1 MAIIKLGS
9 IVTSIA
15 GSIGGTTF
23 RRTPRGVISYNKQGR
38 QSRSALASASQRL
51 SIGSLFAQ
59 WRFLD
64 KATQNQYIS
73 LAALFSFTDRFG
85 NQVFLSGRQFFTK
98 LNSQLLP
105 VNQVVDLTNFD
116 DEIPKSV
123 VPDIELSVTD
133 EYLQVTIV
141 GVVSSSY
148 ICIAFYNIRKGGSTK
163 PHAHFKPTF
172 TRLVNENTDLDIW
185 DAFKAQFPF
194 AQIGS
199 DFGCNI
205 YFINPS
211 GFKSPVQSFVVTA
224 I

>member
-15 GSIGGTTF
+15 GSIGGSTF
-23 RRTPRGVISYNKQGR
+23 RRTPRGIIAYNKQGR

-73 LAALFSFTDRFG
+73 LAALYSFPDRFG
-85 NQVFLSGRQFFTK
+85 NQIFLSGRQFFTK

-105 VNQVVDLTNFD
+105 VNQVVDLANFD

-123 VPDIELSVTD
+123 VTDLALSVED
-133 EYLQVTIV
+133 EFFNVSVV

-148 ICIAFYNIRKGGSTK
+148 ICVSVYNIRKGGSAK

-172 TRLVNENTDLDIW
+172 TRLVAVNTVLDIW

-211 GFKSPVQSFVVTA
+211 GFKSPTQSFVVTA

>member
-15 GSIGGTTF
+15 GSIGGSTF
-23 RRTPRGVISYNKQGR
+23 RRTPRGIIAYNKQGR

-73 LAALFSFTDRFG
+73 LAALYSFPDRFG
-85 NQVFLSGRQFFTK
+85 NQIFLSGRQFFTK

-105 VNQVVDLTNFD
+105 VNQVVDLANFD
-116 DEIPKSV
+116 DEIPKSIV
-123 VPDIELSVTD
+123 TDIALSVED
-133 EYLQVTIV
+133 EYLNVAV
-141 GVVSSSY
+141 AGVVSSSY
-148 ICIAFYNIRKGGSTK
+148 ICIAFYNIRKGGSIK
-163 PHAHFKPTF
+163 PHAHFKPTT
-172 TRLVNENTDLDIW
+172 TRLVNENTVLDVW

-211 GFKSPVQSFVVTA
+211 GFKSPTQSFVVTA

>member
-23 RRTPRGVISYNKQGR
+23 RRTPRGVISYNKQNR
-38 QSRSALASASQRL
+38 QSRSALALASQRL
-51 SIGSLFAQ
+51 PIGNLFSQ

-64 KATQNQYIS
+64 KAIQNQYIS
-73 LAALFSFTDRFG
+73 LASLYSFPDRFG

-123 VPDIELSVTD
+123 VNLLELSVQD
-133 EYLQVTIV
+133 EFFNIRVA

-148 ICIAFYNIRKGGSTK
+148 ICVSVYNIRKGGSTK

-172 TRLVNENTDLDIW
+172 TQLVVADTTLDIW
-185 DAFKAQFPF
+185 NHFKIQFPF
-194 AQIGS
+194 SQIGS

-205 YFINPS
+205 YFVNPS
-211 GFKSPVQSFVVTA
+211 GFKSPIQSFVVTA

>member
-9 IVTSIA
+9 IVTNIA

-23 RRTPRGVISYNKQGR
+23 RRTPRGVISYNKQNR

-51 SIGSLFAQ
+51 PIGNLFAQ

-64 KATQNQYIS
+64 KAIQSQYIS
-73 LAALFSFTDRFG
+73 LASLYSFPDRFG

-105 VNQVVDLTNFD
+105 VNQVVNLNNFD
-116 DEIPKSV
+116 DEIPKSIV
-123 VPDIELSVTD
+123 TEIELSVAD
-133 EYLQVTIV
+133 EAFQVRV
-141 GVVSSSY
+141 AGVVSSSY
-148 ICIAFYNIRKGGSTK
+148 ICVSVYNIRKGGSAK

-172 TRLVNENTDLDIW
+172 TRLVAVETVLDVW
-185 DAFKAQFPF
+185 DDFKAQFPF

-205 YFINPS
+205 YFVNPS
-211 GFKSPVQSFVVTA
+211 GFKSPVQSFVLTA

>member
-15 GSIGGTTF
+15 GSMGGTTF
-23 RRTPRGVISYNKQGR
+23 RRTPRGVISYNKQNR

-51 SIGSLFAQ
+51 PIGHLFAQ

-64 KATQNQYIS
+64 KSVQNEYIS
-73 LAALFSFTDRFG
+73 LASLYSFPDRFG

-105 VNQVVDLTNFD
+105 VNQVVNLIDFD

-123 VPDIELSVTD
+123 VSELELSVVG
-133 EYLQVTIV
+133 QHFRVPVV

-148 ICIAFYNIRKGGSTK
+148 ICVSVYNIRKGGSSK

-172 TRLVNENTDLDIW
+172 TRLVAVDTVLDIW
-185 DAFKAQFPF
+185 DYFKIQFPF
-194 AQIGS
+194 ARPGV
-199 DFGCNI
+199 DFGCNV
-205 YFINPS
+205 YFVNHS

-224 I
+224 V

>member
-15 GSIGGTTF
+15 GSIGGSTF
-23 RRTPRGVISYNKQGR
+23 RRTPRGIIAYNKQGR

-73 LAALFSFTDRFG
+73 LAALYSFPDRFG
-85 NQVFLSGRQFFTK
+85 NAVFLSGRQFFTK

-105 VNQVVDLTNFD
+105 VNLSVDLQNFD

-123 VPDIELSVTD
+123 VTEVELSVED
-133 EYLQVTIV
+133 MYLNVTV
-141 GVVSSSY
+141 AGVVSASY
-148 ICIAFYNIRKGGSTK
+148 LCISFYNIRKGGSSK
-163 PHAHFKPTF
+163 PHAHFKPTA
-172 TRLVNENTDLDIW
+172 TRLVVVDSVLDIW
-185 DAFKAQFPF
+185 DDFKIQFPF

-205 YFINPS
+205 YFVNPS
-211 GFKSPVQSFVVTA
+211 GFKSPTQSFVLTA

>member
-15 GSIGGTTF
+15 GSMGGTTF
-23 RRTPRGVISYNKQGR
+23 RRTPRGVISYNKQNR

-51 SIGSLFAQ
+51 PIGHLFAQ

-64 KATQNQYIS
+64 KAIQNQYIS
-73 LAALFSFTDRFG
+73 LASLYSFPDRFG

-105 VNQVVDLTNFD
+105 VNQVVDLANFD

-123 VPDIELSVTD
+123 VTEVELSVED
-133 EYLQVTIV
+133 EYLNISVT
-141 GVVSSSY
+141 GVTSSSY
-148 ICIAFYNIRKGGSTK
+148 ICVSFYNLRKGGSTK

-172 TRLVNENTDLDIW
+172 TRLVFASSVLDAW
-185 DAFKAQFPF
+185 DDFKYQFPF

-205 YFINPS
+205 YFVNPS
-211 GFKSPVQSFVVTA
+211 GFKSPIQSFVVTA